1 MKHTNLIV
9 LILAILFVVACK
21 DNSKPFD
28 GEYELTIKVIDQV
41 SKKPVMGATTG
52 VLEVDRE
59 DFSGWGAQTVGAGRT
74 DEDGIFTL
82 KFKAAPS
89 SYLYKYTAKADQ
101 YFQFQPRSFSLSK
114 SGKSTEIIEITPYGY
129 LKLHVV
135 GNKGGFEMSGS
146 ISTGMGNGGIGPF
159 YRGYD
164 TTEVNIVKPAKECR
178 ITYWIYDNRD
188 SVLKHTS
195 IYLSPPSPHDTI
207 YHKIEF

>member
-1 MKHTNLIV
+1 MKQINLIT

-59 DFSGWGAQTVGAGRT
+59 DFSGWGAQTIGAGRT
-74 DEDGIFTL
+74 DENGVFIL

-89 SYLYKYTAKADQ
+89 SYLYKYTAKADE

-135 GNKGGFEMSGS
+135 GHKGGFEMGGS
-146 ISTGMGNGGIGPF
+146 ISTGMGNGGTGRF
-159 YRGYD
+159 YKGTDSIRLHVIRPMD
-164 TTEVNIVKPAKECR
+164 ECQ
-178 ITYWIYDNRD
+178 ITYWVYNNR
-188 SVLKHTS
+188 SELLYKHNDT
-195 IYLSPPSPHDTI
+195 LAPPLPHDTI